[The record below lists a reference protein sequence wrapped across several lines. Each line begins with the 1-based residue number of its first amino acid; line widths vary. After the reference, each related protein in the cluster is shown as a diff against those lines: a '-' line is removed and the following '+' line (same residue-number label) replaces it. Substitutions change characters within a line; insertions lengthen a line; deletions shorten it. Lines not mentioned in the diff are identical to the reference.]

1 MVGIV
6 QHLQRK
12 ERNKVAKPSGGL
24 TKWFK
29 QNWVDISA
37 KKDGKHPKCGR
48 RKGEKRGYPKCVP
61 ASVASR
67 MSAAQK
73 RSAVSRKRTA
83 ESKKRTGKRPSY
95 AKTFA

>member
-1 MVGIV
+1 M
-6 QHLQRK
+6 
-12 ERNKVAKPSGGL
+12 AKSSGGL

-95 AKTFA
+95 AKTFSTT

>member
-1 MVGIV
+1 MAT
-6 QHLQRK
+6 Q
-12 ERNKVAKPSGGL
+12 
-24 TKWFK
+24 
-29 QNWVDISA
+29 
-37 KKDGKHPKCGR
+37 
-48 RKGEKRGYPKCVP
+48 KCVP

-95 AKTFA
+95 AKHLRKCALF